1 MDKKHPLSRFA
12 ISTVAG
18 IAGLAVSH
26 MAVSQETPPEGPS
39 GEEMETLVVTG
50 LRASLES
57 STNAKRESTN
67 FTDSV
72 FAEDIGKFP
81 DLNIAESLNRIPGV
95 QLTRE
100 INGEGLNIAIRGL
113 GTNFTKTVLNG
124 SQIAVASSGRTDAQ
138 NQNRELDLDL
148 FPTELFNRLDVN
160 KTPMASMIE
169 GGVSGTVN
177 MRSARPFDNPGT
189 HLSYQVQGNYGEVS
203 GEYSPRAAF
212 TASWSNEV
220 FGVLVGVAGV
230 SNKTE
235 TRGYETI
242 GWTNANLN
250 DAQCGVASIDHDNN
264 PATAPQNICNYA
276 IGGNGFTI
284 PGTVPGTAGN
294 GLTTGAT
301 IDAAFLEAN
310 NPGVTA
316 RQLGEAILPRL
327 SRPAYVKGTRD
338 RYAGLVSL
346 EYRPSDSMRFYAD
359 TMYSDATRDFDR
371 LDMNWVV
378 RNSNWMV
385 PINTAVDDNGVFTS
399 GTFTNSQ
406 FFLEARPYQEDVD
419 FWNFN
424 PGAHFEFGDN
434 WQLDVQLNKSRSLF
448 FREAPTVL
456 VNSPAGITVNYENLG
471 GDTPVVTA
479 TNLDFNDPN
488 AGWAWAGGRV
498 NIQNE
503 KRLTK
508 TSGAHADLRFGDDQN
523 NIKVGIAYDEI
534 SRGISG
540 RDNSARWEDVVC
552 RNGLDANG
560 DSPTVDRAACNGLN
574 PNSAIPQ
581 SALASYL
588 KPGPSGFITV
598 DFDRFMADTQYA
610 QLSASAPEGNGVA
623 TGASAGG
630 VNERTNGAYVE
641 FNGTAEFLGRSF
653 RFNAGGR
660 YAQTDQAITG
670 PVTIGGVRQEQTLY
684 SKYDAFLPSLNAA
697 VNLTDDVVLR
707 MSGSRTLTRANP
719 SSMLPNTTFSDPSAQ
734 QANQGNPN
742 LSPFLSTNFDLGGE
756 WYTGDEGYVGLTLFA
771 KQITGFTVNGT
782 NTLPFTSLGIP
793 YDDLSPTQ
801 QAAIDQR
808 GGPDVALVTVT
819 QQVNAPGVLN
829 IQGYEAIWV
838 QPLSF
843 VLQGLGFSANY
854 TRISQEGQGA
864 GVPAQA
870 VGISP
875 TSYNFTGY
883 YENHGATI
891 RLSYNHNAAQI
902 SSGVG
907 QNGIPYGQYFTDE
920 YGQLDLSA
928 SYEFSNLPTSPQ
940 VTLNVTNITG
950 ENQRT
955 TFVNDNAT
963 WTFYEP
969 GYSILLGIRGTF

>member
-1 MDKKHPLSRFA
+1 MSKKSPLYR
-12 ISTVAG
+12 ISLSALTG
-18 IAGLAVSH
+18 IAGFATCAS
-26 MAVSQETPPEGPS
+26 AADEAASPQS
-39 GEEMETLVVTG
+39 EEVDTVVVTG
-50 LRASLES
+50 FRASLES
-57 STNAKRESTN
+57 STNAKRDSTN

-81 DLNIAESLNRIPGV
+81 DLNIAESLNRIPGI

-113 GTNFTKTVLNG
+113 GTNFTKTILNG
-124 SQIAVASSGRTDAQ
+124 AQIAVASSGRTDAQ

-148 FPTELFNRLDVN
+148 FPTELFTRLDVN
-160 KTPMASMIE
+160 KTPVASMIE

-189 HLSYQVQGNYGEVS
+189 HLSYQLQGNYGEIS
-203 GEYSPRAAF
+203 GEYSPRAAI
-212 TASWSNEV
+212 TGSWSNET
-220 FGVLVGVAGV
+220 FGVLIGLAGV

-242 GWTNANLN
+242 GWTNANLS
-250 DAQCGVASIDHDNN
+250 DAQCGVAAIDHDNN

-284 PGTVPGTAGN
+284 PATVPATAGN
-294 GLTTGAT
+294 GLTPGAT
-301 IDAAFLEAN
+301 IDAAFLQAN

-338 RYAGLVSL
+338 RYSGLVSL
-346 EYRPSDSMRFYAD
+346 EYRPTDSMRFYAD
-359 TMYSDATRDFDR
+359 TMYADAKREFDR

-385 PINTAVDDNGVFTS
+385 PINTTVDDNGVFTS
-399 GTFTNSQ
+399 GTFANSQ
-406 FFLEARPYQEDVD
+406 FFLEARPYNEEVD

-424 PGAHFEFGDN
+424 PGAHFDFGDR

-456 VNSPAGITVNYENLG
+456 VNSPAGITVNFQNEG
-471 GDTPVVTA
+471 GNTPIVTA
-479 TNLDFNDPN
+479 SNLDFNDPN
-488 AGWAWAGGRV
+488 AGWTWAGGRV

-508 TSGAHADLRFGDDQN
+508 TSGAHADLRFGDDKN
-523 NIKVGIAYDEI
+523 NIRVGGAYDEI

-560 DSPTVDRAACNGLN
+560 NSPTTGRAPCNGLN

-588 KPGPSGFITV
+588 KPGPAGFITV
-598 DFDRFMADTQYA
+598 DFDRFMADSQYK
-610 QLSASAPEGNGVA
+610 QLSESAPESNGVA
-623 TGASAGG
+623 TGASSGG
-630 VNERTNGAYVE
+630 VNERTLGAYVE
-641 FNGTAEFLGRSF
+641 FNGSAEFFDRPF
-653 RFNAGGR
+653 RFNLGGR
-660 YAQTDQAITG
+660 YVQTDQAILG
-670 PVTIGGVRQEQTLY
+670 PVTIGGVRQEQTLL
-684 SKYDAFLPSLNAA
+684 SDYDAFLPAFNAA
-697 VNLTDDVVLR
+697 VNLTDDVILR

-719 SSMLPNTTFSDPSAQ
+719 SAMLPNTTFSDPSAQ
-734 QANQGNPN
+734 QASQGNPN
-742 LSPFLSTNFDLGGE
+742 LSPFMSTNFDLGGE
-756 WYTGDEGYVGLTLFA
+756 WYTGEEGYVGLTLFT
-771 KQITGFTVNGT
+771 KQISGFTVNGT
-782 NTLPFTSLGIP
+782 NTIPFTALGIP
-793 YDDLSPTQ
+793 YENLSPTQ

-808 GGPDVALVTVT
+808 GGPNVAVVTVT
-819 QQVNAPGVLN
+819 QQVNASGVLN

-838 QPLSF
+838 QPLNF
-843 VLQGLGFSANY
+843 VLQGLGFSSNY
-854 TRISQEGQGA
+854 TRVSQHPQGT

-875 TSYNFTGY
+875 TSYNFTAY
-883 YENHGATI
+883 YENHGATV

-902 SSGVG
+902 SSGLG
-907 QNGIPYGQYFTDE
+907 QNGIPYGQYFTDA
-920 YGQLDLSA
+920 YGQLDMSA

-940 VTLNVTNITG
+940 ITLNVTNITG
-950 ENQRT
+950 EHQRS
-955 TFVNDNAT
+955 TFVYDNAT
-963 WTFYEP
+963 WTFYDP
-969 GYSILLGIRGTF
+969 GYSILLGIRGKF